1 MPDVT
6 FLVSDLAGVEESE
19 KLERALTRLD
29 FVDLV
34 NVDSERGLVAV
45 SFEGGQSE
53 IERIE
58 DAIEEAG
65 HDAEPSAH
73 RGENPEDDGCHG
85 GILVRRSVG
94 SRESDGACTL

>member
-6 FLVSDLAGVEESE
+6 FMVNDIAEDSE

-45 SFEGGQSE
+45 SYEGGEAE
-53 IERIE
+53 IKRIE
-58 DAIEEAG
+58 GAIEEAG
-65 HDAEPSAH
+65 HDAEPS
-73 RGENPEDDGCHG
+73 P
-85 GILVRRSVG
+85 
-94 SRESDGACTL
+94 GADPDVD